1 MYLRQLFKHWTI
13 EVFAP
18 GKLLRQ
24 KYLAFKEL
32 LRHDKRSLELITD
45 LEDLLQGERLV
56 DWARVES
63 LVRALRWSA
72 GRLIDSLLSMRPAA
86 YRVLEERF
94 HQIESFLVRAVT
106 LPAGDAGPP
115 YTVFVL

>member
-1 MYLRQLFKHWTI
+1 MKKGDLGEPPRGKNLWQALYKRWTR

-32 LRHDKRSLELITD
+32 LRHDKRSPELITD

-56 DWARVES
+56 DWSRVES
-63 LVRALRWSA
+63 LVRALRWSEV
-72 GRLIDSLLSMRPAA
+72 D
-86 YRVLEERF
+86 
-94 HQIESFLVRAVT
+94 
-106 LPAGDAGPP
+106 
-115 YTVFVL
+115 

>member
-1 MYLRQLFKHWTI
+1 M
-13 EVFAP
+13 
-18 GKLLRQ
+18 
-24 KYLAFKEL
+24 
-32 LRHDKRSLELITD
+32 RHDKRSLELITD

-56 DWARVES
+56 DWSRVES
-63 LVRALRWSA
+63 LVRALRWSE

-106 LPAGDAGPP
+106 LPTGDAGPP
-115 YTVFVL
+115 YTITLADAGNSHGGAQGWKN

>member
-1 MYLRQLFKHWTI
+1 MNFSQLFQHWTLK
-13 EVFAP
+13 VFAP

-24 KYLAFKEL
+24 KYEAFKEL

-63 LVRALRWSA
+63 LVRALRWSV
-72 GRLIDSLLSMRPAA
+72 GRLIDSLISMQPAA
-86 YRVLEERF
+86 YANLEERF
-94 HQIESFLVRAVT
+94 HQIESFLR
-106 LPAGDAGPP
+106 
-115 YTVFVL
+115 